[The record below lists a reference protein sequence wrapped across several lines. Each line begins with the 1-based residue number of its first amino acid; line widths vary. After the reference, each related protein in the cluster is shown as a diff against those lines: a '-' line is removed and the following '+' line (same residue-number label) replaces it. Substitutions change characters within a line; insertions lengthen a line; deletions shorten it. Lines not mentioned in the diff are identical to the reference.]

1 MQCWCSARFR
11 FVGAVPL
18 AELISTQLLKGA
30 EMPLEDLYAPRTQR
44 LLEFSWNGEWSN
56 WKESKWIQENWQTLH
71 CFVVSCDK
79 GVVVQSIL
87 IFDLQFMCSHVLFRT
102 RWLVFSWFIVVQEGS
117 SSHVLLFLH
126 CLGYFSSPGSLFG
139 PSTNEHPFKTQL
151 FYTFLA
157 SLLDSEGFWQT
168 IDSDR
173 LR

>member
-1 MQCWCSARFR
+1 MQCWCSARFDL
-11 FVGAVPL
+11 FPGAVPL

-117 SSHVLLFLH
+117 SSHVLFFALPGLLLLTRIIVWTVDKWTSFQNATFL
-126 CLGYFSSPGSLFG
+126 YFSSFTVGLWRI
-139 PSTNEHPFKTQL
+139 
-151 FYTFLA
+151 LA
-157 SLLDSEGFWQT
+157 NY
-168 IDSDR
+168 R